1 MVKTRSATTHLPD
14 EDPDEPEPT
23 CDARHEDVEEEVADA
38 VAGSHDVIPFSKALS
53 LKTFLRDKASLIALS
68 MGESDMM
75 V

>member
-1 MVKTRSATTHLPD
+1 MVKTRSATTHLSD

-23 CDARHEDVEEEVADA
+23 RDTRHEDVEEEVADS

-53 LKTFLRDKASLIALS
+53 LKTFLWDKASLIALS
-68 MGESDMM
+68 MGASDMT